1 MCDSHGTPSLPK
13 ELAELQAEIPGIK
26 ITELPTPTTNN
37 LSGKVKVLEYGSC
50 LLYELGKL
58 LWVEDKKF
66 RVTIECDPET
76 GKFTAVR
83 EEV

>member
-1 MCDSHGTPSLPK
+1 MCDPHGTPALPK
-13 ELAELQAEIPGIK
+13 ALAELQAEIPGIR
-26 ITELPTPTTNN
+26 ITELPAPKTNN
-37 LSGKVKVLEYGSC
+37 LSGKVNALEYGSC

-76 GKFTAVR
+76 GRFTATR